1 LRGAWR
7 AASAAFEQAVAQTGS
22 PAAYEGLGIAA
33 RYLGDHAAAV
43 AAHERGYRVARSG
56 TDAEPA
62 ARLAVQL
69 ALDAYGQARLAE
81 ANGWVERAIV
91 LTDGRATSEA
101 RALALALRG
110 HVTMSA
116 RNDPH
121 QALELAGRALAA
133 ARAAGS
139 TDVELVALAL
149 EGLAL
154 VCVGAIDE
162 GMRRLDLATAAAVAG
177 EVGDVD
183 LAETICCYLIDACK
197 RVRDLERAA
206 EWCVRVA
213 EIATR
218 FEDRFMFA
226 VCRVHHAD
234 ILVWRGEWEQADHEL
249 TAAAGLLGR
258 LGADRS
264 ADCLVRL
271 AELRR
276 RQGRRDEA
284 VALLAGCETH
294 RLHALHSG
302 LLALDRGAAGDA
314 LDEARRFLRRTG
326 AEDRFARVPGLELLV
341 RAALCAGDMASAAT
355 AAGELRAIA
364 DCAATGPLHAAAL
377 LAEGRVAAAGGECD
391 RARVL
396 LQDAAEAFTAAGA
409 PFEAAHARSKL
420 AETLWALGLRE
431 PARVAR
437 GRAAAELARLGAAAP
452 DLADRS
458 PLSPRE
464 REVLRLVAGG
474 RSNDEIAAALVLSVR
489 TVERHVVNVYAK
501 LGLSGPTARA
511 AATGWAHEH
520 GVA

>member
-1 LRGAWR
+1 M
-7 AASAAFEQAVAQTGS
+7 AQTGS

-33 RYLGDHAAAV
+33 RYLGDHAGAV

-56 TDAEPA
+56 TDVEAA

-69 ALDAYGQARLAE
+69 ALDAYGQARMAE

-110 HVTMSA
+110 HVAMLA
-116 RNDPH
+116 RNDPG

-139 TDVELVALAL
+139 TDVELIALAL
-149 EGLAL
+149 QGLAL
-154 VCVGAIDE
+154 VCVGAIEE
-162 GMRRLDLATAAAVAG
+162 GMGRLDLATAAAVAG
-177 EVGDVD
+177 EVRDVD

-234 ILVWRGEWEQADHEL
+234 ILVWRGDWEQADHEL
-249 TAAAGLLGR
+249 TAASGLLGR
-258 LGADRS
+258 IGAVRS

-284 VALLAGCETH
+284 AALLARCETH

-302 LLALDRGAAGDA
+302 LLALDRDAPDEA
-314 LDEARRFLRRTG
+314 LDEARRFLRRIG
-326 AEDRFARVPGLELLV
+326 PADRFERVPGLELVV
-341 RAALCAGDMASAAT
+341 RAALRAGDMTSAG
-355 AAGELRAIA
+355 AAAAELRAIA
-364 DCAATGPLHAAAL
+364 DRAATGPLRGAAL
-377 LAEGRVAAAGGECD
+377 LAEGRVAAAGGARE

-396 LQDAAEAFTAAGA
+396 LRDAAEA
-409 PFEAAHARSKL
+409 
-420 AETLWALGLRE
+420 
-431 PARVAR
+431 
-437 GRAAAELARLGAAAP
+437 
-452 DLADRS
+452 
-458 PLSPRE
+458 
-464 REVLRLVAGG
+464 
-474 RSNDEIAAALVLSVR
+474 
-489 TVERHVVNVYAK
+489 
-501 LGLSGPTARA
+501 
-511 AATGWAHEH
+511 
-520 GVA
+520 